1 VDLPVPEDGGHFA
14 KQCRQ
19 RWAALIKQV
28 YEIDPLICPQCGGT
42 MRIIAFIEKRQGNV
56 LRKILEHCG
65 LWEPPQPHSR
75 DPPAAA
81 VVHEMDLIYAPDPD
95 FVPHPDF

>member
-1 VDLPVPEDGGHFA
+1 MPAPEDGGPFA

-28 YEIDPLICPQCGGT
+28 YETDPLVCPQCGGA
-42 MRIIAFIEKRQGNV
+42 MRIIAFIEKRQEDV

-65 LWEPPQPHSR
+65 LWEESRGPPETA
-75 DPPAAA
+75 PP
-81 VVHEMDLIYAPDPD
+81 VPTGDWTYEPDPD
-95 FVPHPDF
+95 FDPSQATLADF